1 MKKIVLSIAA
11 LLVSAT
17 VCAPSFAAA
26 PGADLAAI
34 KAYAKKALT
43 KCPDSLLTVEPISQ
57 QGPANF
63 LIYEVNLKSSDD
75 NCSTRKY
82 LLYSPLTQ
90 QVLIGTVFLLPQD
103 ARPVGARVEEQASQ
117 LLKDRITATVGAF
130 PLPDGIRAV
139 SLTRST
145 EYGPFSYHG
154 YIDASERFMMV
165 ATRGNLR
172 TDPAVTLCDALGVA
186 NAVRRGNPKAKTE
199 IIELSD
205 FECPTCGRA
214 HKLVE
219 PIIEKHLKTIDYKRL
234 DLPLF
239 EHQEWSVFT
248 ALGAHAV
255 LKVAPSKY
263 WDYVNFVFANQ
274 EVIGKQ
280 SFDKTLQNF
289 CEDHDIPWA
298 KVLPLYR
305 SNSERQAIM
314 DQVSRAFDNGIN
326 STPTYIVNGQVMGFG
341 REGAF
346 VIGEIKKAVGEK

>member
-1 MKKIVLSIAA
+1 MKKIVLSLAA
-11 LLVSAT
+11 LLVSAM
-17 VCAPSFAAA
+17 VSASSFAAT
-26 PGADLAAI
+26 PGVDLAAI
-34 KAYAKKALT
+34 KAYAKKALA
-43 KCPDSLLTVEPISQ
+43 KCPDSILTVDPVAQ

-63 LIYEVNLKSSDD
+63 LVYEVNLKSTDE

-103 ARPVGARVEEQASQ
+103 ARPVAARLEEQASG
-117 LLKDRITATVGAF
+117 LLKERVTASVGAF
-130 PLPDGIRAV
+130 PLPDGLRTV
-139 SLTRST
+139 SLTRGT

-154 YIDASERFMMV
+154 YIDASERFMLV

-172 TDPAVTLCDALGVA
+172 TDPGTTLKEALGVA
-186 NAVRRGNPKAKTE
+186 NAVHRGSAKGKTE

-219 PIIEKHLKTIDYKRL
+219 PIIAKHLSTVDYKRL

-239 EHQEWSVFT
+239 EHHEWSVFA
-248 ALGAHAV
+248 ALGAHAIQ
-255 LKVAPSKY
+255 KVAPSKY

-274 EVIGKQ
+274 ETIGKQ

-298 KVLPLYR
+298 KIQPLYR
-305 SNSERQAIM
+305 SNAERQAIM

-326 STPTYIVNGQVMGFG
+326 STPTYIVNGQIMGFG
-341 REGAF
+341 REGSF